1 MTNDWIYE
9 KANALV
15 RKHFTRDPY
24 ELAKDLNIHLEVMNN
39 MTHLLGMYQVIQK
52 NRFIFLSADLH
63 PSIRKVVLA
72 HEIGHDQ
79 LHRNYAKANAFHEV
93 SIFRELGCHEIEAN
107 IFAAHLLIDDKEI
120 IRLLENEDVSDRS
133 LANELGVEIN
143 LVNLKISELYKMGIL
158 SPPRYNIERPR
169 SEFLKDYNPIRD
181 RNNSTY

>member
-15 RKHFTRDPY
+15 RKHFTRDPF

-72 HEIGHDQ
+72 HE
-79 LHRNYAKANAFHEV
+79 
-93 SIFRELGCHEIEAN
+93 
-107 IFAAHLLIDDKEI
+107 AAMK
-120 IRLLENEDVSDRS
+120 
-133 LANELGVEIN
+133 
-143 LVNLKISELYKMGIL
+143 
-158 SPPRYNIERPR
+158 
-169 SEFLKDYNPIRD
+169 
-181 RNNSTY
+181 